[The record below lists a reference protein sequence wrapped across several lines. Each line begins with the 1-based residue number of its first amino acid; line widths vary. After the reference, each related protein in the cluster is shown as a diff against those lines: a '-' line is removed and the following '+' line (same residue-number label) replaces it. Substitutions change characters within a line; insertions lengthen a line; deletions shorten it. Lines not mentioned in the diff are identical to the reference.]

1 MRFRLAVACLLAS
14 LFALAS
20 APARAQCPTGP
31 DVPTDQCFSGD
42 VDFVHRA
49 AAIPSISLDSGWVP
63 AGSPIQVHFAFLA
76 MAESEVEMGGS
87 VVTSWPTTPP
97 MRAVQVAVPG
107 RPDAG
112 RLAMAYGFEIVAE
125 IRLHLEVGG
134 ATYDFTGDIPL
145 PGSFPRDL
153 RLAAETTFDP
163 FVLTGATPR
172 PITVMDST
180 SPVRVVGISISS
192 LAGVSIPG
200 IDGGIDL
207 TAVAS
212 LSTSYQSDRID
223 IANSPSFIS
232 NEGGVVPLPPMNR
245 TLGFGPSVDVT
256 VLPHGHLYYDGVVTM
271 TPAVYVTLAGRRWDL
286 ASFSLP
292 LHVVQT
298 ESETSFQEQ
307 TVHVPLPDVA
317 LDPDTLELGDV
328 EIGQEASDMA
338 VVRNDGEA
346 DLVVH
351 VVPPGGAMTVAPS
364 DMRLPPHSSR
374 ALLVTY
380 TPTDVEDVDALV
392 TLTTNDPDTAALA
405 LHVHASSH
413 AAPIADA
420 GPPPAD
426 ASPAGDGGHRAGPS
440 TAGGCGCS
448 VEARPA
454 PSWLL
459 AGIALL
465 FVVRRRRR

>member
-1 MRFRLAVACLLAS
+1 MRFRPPAALLVASSLSLL
-14 LFALAS
+14 LPPL
-20 APARAQCPTGP
+20 ARAQCPTGP
-31 DVPTDQCFSGD
+31 DVPADQCFAGD

-76 MAESEVEMGGS
+76 MAESEVEMGGR

-107 RPDAG
+107 RPGEG

-125 IRLHLEVGG
+125 IRLHLDVGG
-134 ATYDFTGDIPL
+134 TVYDFTGDIPL
-145 PGSFPRDL
+145 PASFPRDL

-163 FVLTGATPR
+163 FVLTGADPR
-172 PITVMDST
+172 PIVVMDST

-192 LAGVSIPG
+192 LAGISIPG

-207 TAVAS
+207 SAVAS

-232 NEGGVVPLPPMNR
+232 NEGGVVPLPPANR

-256 VLPHGHLYYDGVVTM
+256 VLPHGHLLYDGVVTL

-298 ESETSFQEQ
+298 SSETSFEED
-307 TVHVPLPDVA
+307 TVHVPLPDVQ
-317 LDPDTLELGDV
+317 LMPDTLELGDV

-338 VVRNDGEA
+338 LVRNEGEA
-346 DLVVH
+346 DLVVD
-351 VVPPGGAMTVAPS
+351 VVPPGGAMTVEPATI
-364 DMRLPPHSSR
+364 RLPPHSSR
-374 ALLVTY
+374 ALVVTY
-380 TPTDVEDVDALV
+380 APTEVENVDALV

-413 AAPIADA
+413 PAPIADA
-420 GPPPAD
+420 GMPPAD
-426 ASPAGDGGHRAGPS
+426 ASPAGDAGRGAPS
-440 TAGGCGCS
+440 SAGGCGCG
-448 VEARPA
+448 VAARPA
-454 PSWLL
+454 PYGL
-459 AGIALL
+459 ARPA
-465 FVVRRRRR
+465 RAR